1 MIERLIVAVGI
12 ICIFLG
18 IGTGICIQLDAHGW
32 EDKFTKA
39 FMFSVQI
46 VMLFSLIL
54 IFRLMVLV

>member
-18 IGTGICIQLDAHGW
+18 IGTGICMQLDAHGW
-32 EDKFTKA
+32 EDKLMKA

-46 VMLFSLIL
+46 IMLFSLIFL
-54 IFRLMVLV
+54 FCLMVLV